1 VGESFKTLSA
11 ELTGRPAQS
20 LLFLLV
26 TGLCIALLAT
36 PYYPYALLPGFVIL
50 VLLFLGRAPQF
61 GYYLIIFLI
70 PFWSF
75 RGLSETYRFLKLHW
89 LLAFWL
95 LILLAFQLILRK
107 REATELRSNL
117 WPWFLM
123 LLTISFI
130 SALLSKYQEAAFTNL
145 FLLAVAG
152 LFLALNLAFI
162 SREGFSVILP
172 AVLILSVS
180 ASSLLGV
187 LGYVFDLRFFV
198 QSTATE
204 VMRSIGGALE
214 PNNLSLMIIF
224 TLPLLVNWIAGT
236 RKRRVRI
243 ALAFLFCLDIAGIV
257 VTYSRGGAVILLI
270 TLLLLFVSYM
280 KQFRPRSLGFIM
292 ILIPL
297 AIGLS
302 ILLTP
307 SAYWER
313 QRSIVRA
320 ESDFAIERRISYLY
334 AGWEAF
340 LKDPL
345 LGTGPGTFKEVYAT
359 TKYAQHFSKEE
370 KDFKRYAHNTYLEH
384 LVGTGILGLV
394 VFLVIVFLALRNFLR
409 AHRNFLS
416 RGDPDTGSWARA
428 YTISFL
434 SLLVYLFIFSD
445 IYHKYLLLSLG
456 LSQVALSLSL
466 AGDSRSKDDVVAA
479 P

>member
-11 ELTGRPAQS
+11 ELTGRPAQC

-26 TGLCIALLAT
+26 PGLCIALLAT

-172 AVLILSVS
+172 AVLILRFGQF
-180 ASSLLGV
+180 APGSS
-187 LGYVFDLRFFV
+187 
-198 QSTATE
+198 
-204 VMRSIGGALE
+204 
-214 PNNLSLMIIF
+214 
-224 TLPLLVNWIAGT
+224 
-236 RKRRVRI
+236 RV
-243 ALAFLFCLDIAGIV
+243 CL
-257 VTYSRGGAVILLI
+257 
-270 TLLLLFVSYM
+270 
-280 KQFRPRSLGFIM
+280 
-292 ILIPL
+292 
-297 AIGLS
+297 
-302 ILLTP
+302 
-307 SAYWER
+307 
-313 QRSIVRA
+313 
-320 ESDFAIERRISYLY
+320 
-334 AGWEAF
+334 
-340 LKDPL
+340 
-345 LGTGPGTFKEVYAT
+345 
-359 TKYAQHFSKEE
+359 
-370 KDFKRYAHNTYLEH
+370 
-384 LVGTGILGLV
+384 
-394 VFLVIVFLALRNFLR
+394 
-409 AHRNFLS
+409 
-416 RGDPDTGSWARA
+416 
-428 YTISFL
+428 
-434 SLLVYLFIFSD
+434 
-445 IYHKYLLLSLG
+445 
-456 LSQVALSLSL
+456 
-466 AGDSRSKDDVVAA
+466 
-479 P
+479 